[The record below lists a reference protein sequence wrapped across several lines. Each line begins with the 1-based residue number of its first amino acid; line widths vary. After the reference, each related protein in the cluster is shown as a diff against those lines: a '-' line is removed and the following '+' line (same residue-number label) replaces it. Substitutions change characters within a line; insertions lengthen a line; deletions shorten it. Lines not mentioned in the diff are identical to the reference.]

1 MRVPAIVPRNGRSRA
16 DARERPAFTQ
26 RGGAVLL
33 LPSLL
38 DGGDHH
44 DKLTRIAYELSAE
57 LDRPDLVEAVPST
70 RTEEPTPQLQ
80 RKRRGRDPPQIGRPS
95 YVENVSAVLHRH
107 GSPAIGG
114 LSGGGPWSRGPPFPP
129 PIFFFPPQGGLAQR

>member
-33 LPSLL
+33 LPCLV
-38 DGGDHH
+38 DRGDHH
-44 DKLTRIAYELSAE
+44 HKLTRIAYELSTE
-57 LDRPDLVEAVPST
+57 LDRPDLVEEVPST

-80 RKRRGRDPPQIGRPS
+80 RKRRVRDPAEIGRPS
-95 YVENVSAVLHRH
+95 NVENVSAVLHRH
-107 GSPAIGG
+107 GSLAIGD
-114 LSGGGPWSRGPPFPP
+114 LSVAGHGS
-129 PIFFFPPQGGLAQR
+129 